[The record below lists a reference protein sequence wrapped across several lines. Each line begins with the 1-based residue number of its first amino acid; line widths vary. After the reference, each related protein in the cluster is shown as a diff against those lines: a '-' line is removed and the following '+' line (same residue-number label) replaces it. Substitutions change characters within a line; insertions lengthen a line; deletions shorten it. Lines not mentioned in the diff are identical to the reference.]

1 MIISFEGLDFS
12 GKTTQIK
19 LLVDK
24 LQRHKFSVVLVR
36 EPGGTAI
43 SEKIREILLDKK
55 HTEMTEI
62 AELFLFSAA
71 RTQLVSEVIL
81 PAIQS
86 GKIVICDRFVDS
98 TTAYQGYGR
107 GISLDAV
114 EQINKLATH
123 NTKPDI
129 TFFIDIPLTVITQR
143 LLDSNSS
150 TDRMEASG
158 KAFFEKA
165 RTGYIN
171 IAKTEPNRFII
182 IDGNRDIDIIHDE
195 IWDIVQTRL
204 NIPQR
209 G

>member
-19 LLVDK
+19 LLVEK

-55 HTEMTEI
+55 YSEMTEV

-71 RTQLVSEVIL
+71 RTQLVSEVII
-81 PAIQS
+81 PAVQL

-107 GISLDAV
+107 GILIDAV
-114 EQINKLATH
+114 QQINKLATH
-123 NTKPDI
+123 NTLPDI
-129 TFFIDIPLTVITQR
+129 TFFIDIPLSVITQR
-143 LLDSNSS
+143 LIDSNST
-150 TDRMEASG
+150 TDRMEAAG
-158 KAFFEKA
+158 KTFFEKTRA
-165 RTGYIN
+165 GYLS
-171 IAKTEPNRFII
+171 IAKTEPERFII

-195 IWDIVQTRL
+195 IWQIVQTRL
-204 NIPQR
+204 NIP
-209 G
+209 

>member
-36 EPGGTAI
+36 EPGGTVI

-55 HTEMTEI
+55 YSEMTEI
-62 AELFLFSAA
+62 AELLLFSAA

-81 PAIQS
+81 PAVQS

-107 GISLDAV
+107 GIQLDAV
-114 EQINKLATH
+114 QQINKLATL
-123 NTKPDI
+123 NTMPDI
-129 TFFIDIPLTVITQR
+129 TFFIDIPLAVITQR
-143 LLDSNSS
+143 LIESNSS
-150 TDRMEASG
+150 TDRMEAAG
-158 KAFFEKA
+158 KAFFERA
-165 RTGYIN
+165 RTGYLN
-171 IAKTEPNRFII
+171 IARNEPNRFII
-182 IDGNRDIDIIHDE
+182 IDGNRDIDVIHDE
-195 IWDIVQTRL
+195 IWNIVQTRL
-204 NIPQR
+204 NIP
-209 G
+209 

>member
-1 MIISFEGLDFS
+1 MLISFEGLDFS

-19 LLVDK
+19 LLVEK

-55 HTEMTEI
+55 YSEMTEI
-62 AELFLFSAA
+62 AELLLFSAA

-81 PAIQS
+81 PAVQS

-107 GISLDAV
+107 GINLDAV
-114 EQINKLATH
+114 NQINKLATH
-123 NTKPDI
+123 STMPDI

-143 LLDSNSS
+143 LMDSNSS
-150 TDRMEASG
+150 TDRMEAAG
-158 KAFFEKA
+158 KTFFEKT
-165 RTGYIN
+165 RNGYIN
-171 IAKTEPNRFII
+171 IAKNEPNRFII
-182 IDGNRDIDIIHDE
+182 IDGNRDIDIIHE
-195 IWDIVQTRL
+195 EVWNIVRSRL
-204 NIPQR
+204 NIP
-209 G
+209 